1 MSEYENSTFF
11 CFLNSVDF
19 SDSSEK
25 AQRIEIAKIHLPD
38 GFTWKILNEQKIKD
52 AAILELKT
60 DAQFTPKVTQS
71 EKG

>member
-1 MSEYENSTFF
+1 MKTTF
-11 CFLNSVDF
+11 LF
-19 SDSSEK
+19 SGSSILLIFRDSSEK

-60 DAQFTPKVTQS
+60 DAQFTPKVMRS
-71 EKG
+71 AKG